1 MARQHGL
8 SEQGQELLLLTM
20 AMAQQTSSRPEAA
33 PEITDPVVLDDV
45 LRSHRLWASVSD
57 RLPSPP
63 LARWR
68 SSQVW
73 VSSARHLDVAPD
85 EDTFRG
91 SLDQRRTLVNS
102 KPAGGV
108 LYTSTVSPGAPS
120 MWQLYLL
127 AGFSASLFPPP
138 HDVWHL
144 VPRPQCQVSVVDSA
158 ADWLH
163 LVSEHHV
170 QSADGLLL
178 PDWDGIAREHDAVHL
193 SAHGLLATQ
202 GVRFF
207 LGSSPVVPSYWDVEA
222 TVWLRWCFE
231 EPAPWAG
238 SEAAHGG

>member
-1 MARQHGL
+1 
-8 SEQGQELLLLTM
+8 
-20 AMAQQTSSRPEAA
+20 
-33 PEITDPVVLDDV
+33 
-45 LRSHRLWASVSD
+45 
-57 RLPSPP
+57 
-63 LARWR
+63 
-68 SSQVW
+68 
-73 VSSARHLDVAPD
+73 
-85 EDTFRG
+85 
-91 SLDQRRTLVNS
+91 VNS

-108 LYTSTVSPGAPS
+108 LSTSTVSPGAPS

-144 VPRPQCQVSVVDSA
+144 VPRPQCQVFVVDSA

-202 GVRFF
+202 GVSSS
-207 LGSSPVVPSYWDVEA
+207 LGRALWSRATGMWKPPSGCAGASRSRHRGLVPRLLTGADASRSSP
-222 TVWLRWCFE
+222 TRNVWCGHLVN
-231 EPAPWAG
+231 
-238 SEAAHGG
+238 